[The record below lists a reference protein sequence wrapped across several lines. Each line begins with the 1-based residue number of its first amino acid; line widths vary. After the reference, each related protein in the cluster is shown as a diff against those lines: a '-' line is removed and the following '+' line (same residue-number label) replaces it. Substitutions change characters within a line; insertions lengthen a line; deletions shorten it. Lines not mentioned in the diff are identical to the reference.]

1 MAQLHV
7 DRSVGV
13 EYRELSVQNNTTT
26 VLEDG
31 SALAT
36 GTAAVEERLGSEVL
50 LEPSPS
56 ALNCSFPSQ
65 QK

>member
-1 MAQLHV
+1 MAQLHA

-13 EYRELSVQNNTTT
+13 EYRELTVQKNTTT

-31 SALAT
+31 SAHNGLLLARQQ
-36 GTAAVEERLGSEVL
+36 RLVSEVL